1 MNPVSEAVRRR
12 RIVQMRFGAVGAGIV
27 FVAAVAW
34 ETYRQSMP
42 TTPPVTLH
50 PFGTSPDQP
59 ARAPAP
65 AFAASAPPEPAASAP
80 STLGTAP
87 ARNPGGTLI
96 SEGKDTRSDGPAPP
110 YSASEGLKYEASTL
124 LMSLGSSQLAGQRAQ
139 QSLQMLLDLAPS
151 LARMPRR
158 LRVDLDLLEQAA
170 ARPGR
175 MARMSELLH
184 ENMGVEKIER
194 SRKFFAR
201 DDAVQQ
207 FVARLDTAVMLKP
220 QQVRQLA
227 DGVRQMSDWRQRAVM
242 ELASLT
248 HVWGVE
254 SHLARV
260 VLPALIAVVGVD
272 QVEQPQAQALAR
284 DIALARVAHATAP
297 LDDPRLWD
305 LIQRISRPEIES
317 TFDWGSQAYM
327 GEMGQIVQL
336 FGSRLRRPP
345 G

>member
-1 MNPVSEAVRRR
+1 
-12 RIVQMRFGAVGAGIV
+12 
-27 FVAAVAW
+27 
-34 ETYRQSMP
+34 
-42 TTPPVTLH
+42 
-50 PFGTSPDQP
+50 
-59 ARAPAP
+59 
-65 AFAASAPPEPAASAP
+65 
-80 STLGTAP
+80 
-87 ARNPGGTLI
+87 
-96 SEGKDTRSDGPAPP
+96 
-110 YSASEGLKYEASTL
+110 LKYEASTL